1 MQGTVVEC
9 PICGTKMTIPPGY
22 EHAAARCRNCHSAL
36 TPGVGLADG
45 MLGLSPVGPHPAPV
59 AAVHPGIHGADI
71 TAASRRAVWWGCPG
85 AITAAV
91 AGARIAFVFSG
102 GMDDTGKR
110 AVILGCA
117 EFGLLFG
124 FLLGS
129 TWGMVK
135 TLDLSYAM
143 GAAVAAP
150 AGLILATIHH
160 LVEVSLVAASDY
172 PFYMSGVMGMV
183 GGAFVGVVAVWFKEY
198 HANAG

>member
-22 EHAAARCRNCHSAL
+22 EHAAARCRNCHSSL
-36 TPGVGLADG
+36 TPGMSLTDG
-45 MLGLSPVGPHPAPV
+45 MLGLSPVGLHPAP
-59 AAVHPGIHGADI
+59 AAPAGIQGADI
-71 TAASRRAVWWGCPG
+71 KAASLSAFLWGSAG
-85 AITAAV
+85 AI
-91 AGARIAFVFSG
+91 AGALTIGLIALVLSAG
-102 GMDDTGKR
+102 VDNVGKR

-117 EFGLLFG
+117 EFGLLIG

-135 TLDLSYAM
+135 SLDLSYAM

-172 PFYMSGVMGMV
+172 PFYMSGVMGLA
-183 GGAFVGVVAVWFKEY
+183 GGAFVGVVAVWFKEF

>member
-22 EHAAARCRNCHSAL
+22 EHVAARCRNCHSVL

-45 MLGLSPVGPHPAPV
+45 MLGLSPVGPHPAPPP
-59 AAVHPGIHGADI
+59 AVHAAIHSADI
-71 TAASRRAVWWGCPG
+71 KAASLSAFLWGSAG
-85 AITAAV
+85 AISGAIVVGLLAALF
-91 AGARIAFVFSG
+91 AGGVSG
-102 GMDDTGKR
+102 TGAR

-117 EFGLLFG
+117 EFGLLLG

-160 LVEVSLVAASDY
+160 LVEVSLVAVSDY
-172 PFYMSGVMGMV
+172 PFYMSGIMGMA
-183 GGAFVGVVAVWFKEY
+183 GGAFVGIVAVWFKEY